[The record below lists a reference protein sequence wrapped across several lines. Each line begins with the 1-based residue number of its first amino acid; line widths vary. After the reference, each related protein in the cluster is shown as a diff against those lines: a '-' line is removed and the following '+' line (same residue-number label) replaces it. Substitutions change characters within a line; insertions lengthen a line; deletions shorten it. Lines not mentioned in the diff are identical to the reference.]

1 MQNSTVE
8 EPNFT
13 LLLAGQHDAA
23 LAEAIKLF
31 CPPLVSRWIDRPSLS
46 SILADPSQ
54 VEESKLS
61 FVLVGD
67 DPEPGLIEAVRV
79 VREASYLLV
88 VYLSTHLPEGPI
100 RAALYEHACI
110 VIDAAGKGERS
121 HNDRMMAQL
130 VGTMVPLLGENWF
143 FCVDVCDFITLF
155 SDARH
160 GALGA
165 VTVPLSEDADTTFQ
179 KIAASP
185 MLAGRLQSCSGI
197 YMGVVSGECFEL
209 EHFPAWSDAMYGLTG
224 RGDITVVSGVRI
236 GQHLPDDICNIIV
249 LAVW

>member
-13 LLLAGQHDAA
+13 LLLVGKHDAA

-46 SILADPSQ
+46 SILADTSQ
-54 VEESKLS
+54 VEESWLS

-67 DPEPGLIEAVRV
+67 DPESGLIEAVQV

-88 VYLSTHLPEGPI
+88 VYLSTHLPDGPI
-100 RAALYEHACI
+100 RDALYENACI
-110 VIDAAGKGERS
+110 VIDAAGRGERGQ
-121 HNDRMMAQL
+121 NDRMMAQL
-130 VGTMVPLLGENWF
+130 VGTMVQQLGEVWF
-143 FCVDVCDFITLF
+143 FCVDPNDFRTLF
-155 SDARH
+155 CDARH

-165 VTVPLSEDADTTFQ
+165 VTVPLSEDAKTIFQ
-179 KIAASP
+179 KIAATP
-185 MLAGRLQSCSGI
+185 MLAGRLHGCSGI
-197 YMGVVSGECFEL
+197 YMGIVSGECFEL

-224 RGDITVVSGVRI
+224 RDDITVVSGVRM
-236 GQHLPDDICNIIV
+236 GQHLPDDICNIILLV
-249 LAVW
+249 VW